1 MSFTRFLGLHIGE
14 AIPDYSTVWR
24 FREALSEA
32 GAVKPLFER
41 FNAHLAAKGLLPQ
54 TGIIIDA
61 SFVEVPRQRN
71 SREENAQI
79 KQGQT
84 PTKWENQ
91 PDKLAQKDTDARWTK
106 KNDQTHYGYKN
117 HVRSDADTNLIT
129 HYTVTSASTHDS
141 QGLDELVGPG
151 DRHRELWGDSAYA
164 SEQTKTKLKR
174 WGIKSHIHE
183 KGTRASAL
191 DKVQLRHNREKS
203 KIRCLI
209 EHVFGFMQNT
219 MNGPELEYIGLE
231 RVKTGIGLTNLVY
244 NLSRFVQLV
253 RLNRVPATI

>member
-1 MSFTRFLGLHIGE
+1 MSISSYFGRSSPGYSPREEKTAGAKPYDVVFMFKILILQRLYKLSDQQAEYQITDRMSFTRFLGLRIGE

-32 GAVKPLFER
+32 DAVKPLFER

-54 TGIIIDA
+54 TGIIVDA

-84 PTKWENQ
+84 PAKWENQ

-117 HVRSDADTNLIT
+117 HVRSDAETNLIAN
-129 HYTVTSASTHDS
+129 YTVTAASTHDS
-141 QGLDELVGPG
+141 QGLDELVGPD
-151 DRHRELWGDSAYA
+151 DRGRELWGDSAYA
-164 SEQTKTKLKR
+164 SEQTETTLK
-174 WGIKSHIHE
+174 H
-183 KGTRASAL
+183 
-191 DKVQLRHNREKS
+191 
-203 KIRCLI
+203 
-209 EHVFGFMQNT
+209 
-219 MNGPELEYIGLE
+219 
-231 RVKTGIGLTNLVY
+231 
-244 NLSRFVQLV
+244 
-253 RLNRVPATI
+253 